1 MSRRSVVETV
11 SDILTPY
18 LTENGYELYDVE
30 FIKEDGERYL
40 RVYVDKEPTISLSD
54 CEVISKY
61 LSDKLDS
68 LDPIKEHY
76 YLEVSSPGAERLLKK
91 EADFQKYLNHK
102 VAVQLQRPLDGLSF
116 YTGKLLE
123 KNEVELVLELRPKKT
138 ITIPSDRIDYVKNIL
153 EI

>member
-1 MSRRSVVETV
+1 MSKKSVVQNV
-11 SDILTPY
+11 SEILLPF
-18 LTENGYELYDVE
+18 LNEKGYELYDVE

-40 RVYVDKEPTISLSD
+40 RVYVDKEPSVSLDD
-54 CEVISKY
+54 CELISKY
-61 LSDKLDS
+61 LSDKLDE

-102 VAVQLQRPLDGLSF
+102 VAVQLSRPQDGLSF
-116 YTGKLLE
+116 YTGKLLSKTE
-123 KNEVELVLELRPKKT
+123 DELTLELRPKKT
-138 ITIPSDRIDYVKNIL
+138 ITIPVERIDYVKNIL